1 MPSPE
6 IVAYRDHWPAVAGD
20 VITELSRATR
30 LPGSSFQH
38 IGSTAVPG
46 MAAKD
51 TIDVQA
57 QVPNLAAFSRVAGE
71 GLASRLFRQHQGIL
85 ADNPPVW
92 WEGAEPTQGWEK
104 LMWSRRAAR
113 LPDVNLHVRLI
124 DAPNA
129 RLALLFRDFMRA
141 HPPEVTAYSAFKRA
155 LADHVDDVAAYSDV
169 KDPVV
174 HLVIAEAAR
183 WARRT
188 GWQPTR

>member
-1 MPSPE
+1 MNRPV
-6 IVAYRDHWPAVAGD
+6 IVDYDPRWPQMASE

-38 IGSTAVPG
+38 IGSTAIPG

-51 TIDVQA
+51 IIDVQA
-57 QVPNLAAFSRVAGE
+57 QVPSLAGFARAAGE
-71 GLASRLFRQHQGIL
+71 GLGSRLFGQHREII

-92 WEGAEPTQGWEK
+92 WEGPESTPGWEK
-104 LMWSRRAAR
+104 LMWSRRAER

-124 DAPNA
+124 DSPNA
-129 RLALLFRDFMRA
+129 RLALLFRDFMRE
-141 HPPEVTAYSAFKRA
+141 HPPEVASYSAFKRA
-155 LADHVDDVAAYSDV
+155 LAAQVDNIGTYSDI

-188 GWQPTR
+188 GWRPTR

>member
-1 MPSPE
+1 MTRPV
-6 IVAYRDHWPAVAGD
+6 IVDYNPRWPQAASE
-20 VITELSRATR
+20 VIAELSRATR

-38 IGSTAVPG
+38 IGSTAIPG

-51 TIDVQA
+51 IIDVQA
-57 QVPNLAAFSRVAGE
+57 QVPNLAAFARAAGE
-71 GLASRLFRQHQGIL
+71 GLGSRLFRQHQEII

-92 WEGAEPTQGWEK
+92 WEGPEPTVGWEK
-104 LMWSRRAAR
+104 LLWSRRAAR

-124 DAPNA
+124 DSPNS
-129 RLALLFRDFMRA
+129 RLALLFRDFLRA
-141 HPPEVTAYSAFKRA
+141 HPPEVAAYSAFKRA
-155 LADHVDDVAAYSDV
+155 LAQQVPDTGTYSDI

-188 GWQPTR
+188 DWEPAR